1 MQGLGLKAGARALI
15 ISENRPEFLIAELA
29 ALRLGAAASFGYMTG
44 TEGDFAHLLRDCE
57 PAVVFLTPNEATAG
71 RFLAAHGARTV
82 RTADA
87 HIKQAPPAVIFLP
100 PLPGAKSEGNTGS
113 AGAESTEG
121 AGGAGGANGADGA
134 QHLAWAQ
141 ALHEGRAALKAG
153 AALPPVPQDGGA
165 LACIC
170 YTSGTSLEPRGVM
183 LSHANL
189 LANAR
194 AAAALVAEVHGGT
207 RLRMLSFLPMSH
219 IYEHT
224 AGQLLPIAAGGEI
237 GYIARREELLPAFA
251 EFRPTLALAVPRF
264 YDLLLRRME
273 QAAASA
279 GGLRRFLFTQAM
291 RCGRRAAEGRSALW
305 ERPWNACL
313 EARVRSAVRARFG
326 GRLIAFVSGGGALA
340 PETGEKLTALG
351 LSILQGYGQTET
363 SPVVSTNWPGR
374 KIKLHSAGEPIA
386 GAEVRIAADGEILVS
401 GPFVMQGYWRRA
413 NETAEVLGADG
424 WLRTGDFGHLDE
436 DGHLVI
442 SGRKRELMVLS
453 GGENV
458 PPTRPEAALSAEPEI
473 DQAMAT
479 GDGRAHISALIVPSE
494 TFLAEL
500 GLAAADMERAEA
512 RAAAEEALG
521 KAVARAN
528 QRLRA
533 YERVRRWRAARC
545 TFTPENGLLT
555 PTFKLRRARIAAAC
569 AEELAELE
577 GAEREERA
585 R

>member
-1 MQGLGLKAGARALI
+1 
-15 ISENRPEFLIAELA
+15 
-29 ALRLGAAASFGYMTG
+29 
-44 TEGDFAHLLRDCE
+44 
-57 PAVVFLTPNEATAG
+57 
-71 RFLAAHGARTV
+71 
-82 RTADA
+82 
-87 HIKQAPPAVIFLP
+87 
-100 PLPGAKSEGNTGS
+100 
-113 AGAESTEG
+113 
-121 AGGAGGANGADGA
+121 
-134 QHLAWAQ
+134 
-141 ALHEGRAALKAG
+141 
-153 AALPPVPQDGGA
+153 
-165 LACIC
+165 
-170 YTSGTSLEPRGVM
+170 
-183 LSHANL
+183 
-189 LANAR
+189 
-194 AAAALVAEVHGGT
+194 
-207 RLRMLSFLPMSH
+207 MLSFLPMSH

-291 RCGRRAAEGRSALW
+291 RCGRRAAEGRAALW
-305 ERPWNACL
+305 ERPWNAFL
-313 EARVRSAVRARFG
+313 EARVRGRVRARFG

-413 NETAEVLGADG
+413 SETAEVLGADG

-458 PPTRPEAALSAEPEI
+458 PPDPPGGRLMRRAGDRPSHGGRRRPGAHLGPHRPERVLPRRAGLGRRRHGAGGGEGHRRGGAW
-473 DQAMAT
+473 Q
-479 GDGRAHISALIVPSE
+479 GGRAGQSAPPCL
-494 TFLAEL
+494 
-500 GLAAADMERAEA
+500 RA
-512 RAAAEEALG
+512 RAALAGGTLHLH
-521 KAVARAN
+521 AR
-528 QRLRA
+528 
-533 YERVRRWRAARC
+533 ERPAH
-545 TFTPENGLLT
+545 T
-555 PTFKLRRARIAAAC
+555 PTFKLRRARVAAAC
-569 AEELAELE
+569 AEELAALE
-577 GAEREERA
+577 GAEREEKA